1 MANVTDQEWEDF
13 KKQFNKNYADE
24 AEDKMRREIFGK
36 SKVRIEEHNK
46 KFENGDVGYSMG
58 INHMAD
64 CTEEEMSRRCGKRV
78 VPTKPP
84 TAV

>member
-1 MANVTDQEWEDF
+1 MADVSDQEWEDF

-24 AEDKMRREIFGK
+24 AEDKMRREIFSK
-36 SKVRIEEHNK
+36 SKVRIEDHNK
-46 KFENGDVGYSMG
+46 KFEKGEVSYSMG

-64 CTEEEMSRRCGKRV
+64 CTEEEMARRCGKRV
-78 VPTKPP
+78 MPP